1 VCAAD
6 LIPTNAAQLL
16 FRKLADLDISIDILV
31 NNAGMMLIESF
42 HKSDTLAINNLMQL
56 NVQSVVNMTHQF
68 LAPMVARGQGKIL
81 NVASIASFMPTPKFS
96 IYGASKAFV
105 LSFSEGI
112 SEELKGS
119 GVTVTCVCPGITQTQ
134 MVGHAKGVEK
144 YIPKFMTADPMQLA
158 QDAYKACINGEVV
171 YIDKLV
177 NKALVQWASHY
188 PRWMVRSVNGLFGK
202 FS

>member
-1 VCAAD
+1 M
-6 LIPTNAAQLL
+6 
-16 FRKLADLDISIDILV
+16 FERLDELNIDIDILV
-31 NNAGMMLIESF
+31 NNAGMMLVESF
-42 HKSDTLAINNLMQL
+42 HESDSLAINNLLQL
-56 NVQSVVNMTHQF
+56 NIQSVVNMTHQF

-81 NVASIASFMPTPKFS
+81 NVASVASFMPTPNFS

-119 GVTVTCVCPGITQTQ
+119 GVTVTCVCPGITKTQ
-134 MVGHAKGVEK
+134 MVGHAKGAEK

-188 PRWMVRSVNGLFGK
+188 PRWVVRSVNGLLGK
-202 FS
+202 FT